1 MAAARQDRRSLP
13 RPLLLMPLPPALGAW
28 LLALLSPLPLQLP
41 APGHALEQRLAQW
54 PQWQLPAPLP
64 RPGRTDLVYPAWF
77 AGAWQVSASDPAGQ
91 EPDLHYTVRFLANG
105 RGAVVG
111 DRAFN
116 AKAVGRAVLG
126 DALLAVAN
134 DPANPNRQL
143 ASLSD
148 DRQLESTVV
157 GRRSVSPDGGS
168 FLADEL
174 ALQVL
179 HGPGDPRVSR
189 VETLSRYRRV
199 GPDRIEAEQWQAS
212 YGSPADGLA
221 ARARRSWR
229 GQLVLERTATE
240 QAG

>member
-1 MAAARQDRRSLP
+1 MLP
-13 RPLLLMPLPPALGAW
+13 MPLPAALGAW
-28 LLALLSPLPLQLP
+28 LLHLLLLLPVAAPP
-41 APGHALEQRLAQW
+41 AATTALEQRLAHW

-64 RPGRTDLVYPAWF
+64 RPGRSDLNYPAWF
-77 AGAWQVSASDPAGQ
+77 AGEWQVIASDPDQQ
-91 EPDLHYTVRFLANG
+91 EPERQYTVRFLSNG
-105 RGAVVG
+105 QGAVVG

-116 AKAVGRAVLG
+116 ARAVGQAVLG
-126 DALLAVAN
+126 EALLAVAN

-143 ASLSD
+143 ASLSG

-157 GRRSVSPDGGS
+157 GRRSLSPDAES

-189 VETLSRYRRV
+189 VETLSRYRRL
-199 GPDRIEAEQWQAS
+199 GPDRIEAEQWQAL

-229 GQLVLERTATE
+229 GQLVLERTGTV
-240 QAG
+240 QHS